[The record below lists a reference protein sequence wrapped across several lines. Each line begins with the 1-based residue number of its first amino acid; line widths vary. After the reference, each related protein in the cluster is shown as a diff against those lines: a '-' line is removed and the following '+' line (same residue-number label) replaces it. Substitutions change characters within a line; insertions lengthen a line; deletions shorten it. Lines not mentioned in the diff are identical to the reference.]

1 VPPACP
7 DLDGDV
13 VPVENLI
20 FCHRFL
26 IRNP

>member
-26 IRNP
+26 NS